1 MKASS
6 ASMERVVLVKPQNT
20 TVRPT
25 RSLYTASRSAA
36 TPRHSVQAGSRIT
49 CASGPGLGASKNICN
64 EQQDQGKQQ
73 VQENQNA
80 VTAAGIAQHASVGA
94 VGYWSYW
101 TMQLIAEHVRALQQ
115 QVTTSSHVLV
125 VLAEC
130 LQGHEWLQGSPS
142 AAFAGRCEGAAR
154 QAGPWDLGHGGV
166 EQLDERHPGHHL
178 APIPGQIIAFIK
190 SH

>member
-25 RSLYTASRSAA
+25 RGLYTASRSAA

-49 CASGPGLGASKNICN
+49 CARGHGLGASKNIGN

-80 VTAAGIAQHASVGA
+80 ATAAGTEQHASVSA
-94 VGYWSYW
+94 VGYWAYW
-101 TMQLIAEHVRALQQ
+101 TMQLRRRARAR
-115 QVTTSSHVLV
+115 VAT
-125 VLAEC
+125 
-130 LQGHEWLQGSPS
+130 
-142 AAFAGRCEGAAR
+142 AG
-154 QAGPWDLGHGGV
+154 DH
-166 EQLDERHPGHHL
+166 
-178 APIPGQIIAFIK
+178 IK
-190 SH
+190 SCPGCPARMLARA

>member
-25 RSLYTASRSAA
+25 RGLYTASRSAA

-49 CASGPGLGASKNICN
+49 CARGHGLGASKNIGN

-80 VTAAGIAQHASVGA
+80 ATAAGTAQHAS
-94 VGYWSYW
+94 
-101 TMQLIAEHVRALQQ
+101 
-115 QVTTSSHVLV
+115 
-125 VLAEC
+125 
-130 LQGHEWLQGSPS
+130 
-142 AAFAGRCEGAAR
+142 AGR
-154 QAGPWDLGHGGV
+154 DLGHGGV
-166 EQLDERHPGHHL
+166 EQLDERHPEHHL
-178 APIPGQIIAFIK
+178 APIPGQIIAFFK
-190 SH
+190 SHLGHPSRVSGRAKVKLKRMKYSLLCRFFCHVLMYFCSIGMFVLLLCSRSSKKRKFIVLAEYL